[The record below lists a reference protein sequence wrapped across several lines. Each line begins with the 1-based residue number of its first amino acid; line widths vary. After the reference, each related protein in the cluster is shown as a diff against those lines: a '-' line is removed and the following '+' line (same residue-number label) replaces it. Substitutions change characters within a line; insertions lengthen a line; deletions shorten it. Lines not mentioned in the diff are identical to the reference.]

1 MNYSTEYQ
9 NVNRFF
15 QKNQKIFLRLKTA
28 CFFAG
33 KSGCAV
39 GVDNRVNPNYTR
51 KKNQMGNHGGKYHA
65 TQMER

>member
-1 MNYSTEYQ
+1 MNYSTEYR
-9 NVNRFF
+9 NVNRFLKKS
-15 QKNQKIFLRLKTA
+15 KNFFEAENSL
-28 CFFAG
+28 FFAG

-65 TQMER
+65 AQMER